1 MNIKISL
8 IKAAQSAPVTNVG
21 LRTVLTLIVI
31 AIILLS
37 VYGMFRGWRKKNR
50 AGLAPI
56 QTAAPHGANAIS
68 PKVAARFAGTTTSGN
83 WLDRITNYELG
94 TPRGIDFQVFDQ
106 GMFFTDSQEFNLWIN
121 KDQITQVR
129 TGRGIAGDVV
139 EKDGMLIITWQLGET
154 HLDTGVR
161 VSRHADHELIVMA
174 LNSFPNA
181 GSLPKNLD
189 KGIDMG
195 AGA

>member
-8 IKAAQSAPVTNVG
+8 FKAAQSAPVTNVG
-21 LRTVLTLIVI
+21 LRTLLTLVVI

-37 VYGMFRGWRKKNR
+37 VYGMFRGWRKKFKAN
-50 AGLAPI
+50 LAPI
-56 QTAAPHGANAIS
+56 QNDIPAGANAIS
-68 PKVAARFAGTTTSGN
+68 PKVAARFAGTTTANN

-106 GMFFTDSQEFNLWIN
+106 GIYFTDTQEFKLWIS
-121 KDQITQVR
+121 KEQISQVR

-139 EKDGMLIITWQLGET
+139 EKDGMLIFTWQLGET
-154 HLDTGVR
+154 LLDTGVR
-161 VSRHADHELIVMA
+161 VSRHADHELIVTA

-181 GSLPKNLD
+181 GTLPKNAD
-189 KGIDMG
+189 TGIDMG

>member
-1 MNIKISL
+1 M
-8 IKAAQSAPVTNVG
+8 V
-21 LRTVLTLIVI
+21 
-31 AIILLS
+31 
-37 VYGMFRGWRKKNR
+37 RGWRKKFR
-50 AGLAPI
+50 ADLAPI
-56 QTAAPHGANAIS
+56 QTQVPIGANVIS

-83 WLDRITNYELG
+83 WLDRVTNQELG

-106 GMFFTDSQEFNLWIN
+106 GVFFTDGQDFNLWLS
-121 KDQITQVR
+121 KDQISQVR

-139 EKDGMLIITWQLGET
+139 EKEGMLIFTWQLGDSL
-154 HLDTGVR
+154 LDTGVR

-174 LNSFPNA
+174 LNSFPNS
-181 GSLPKNLD
+181 GSLPKNLA